1 MENQLLKVKD
11 LRIAF
16 NTEGRINE
24 VIKGIDLNINR
35 GEIIG
40 LVGES
45 GSGKSVTGL
54 SLLGLLPADNAKI
67 TGSIEYN
74 HEGKTKQL
82 IGLEDNLFRKIK
94 GKSISMIFQEPM
106 SSLNPVFT
114 CGYQVDEMTRLH
126 LKYSKQQ
133 AKEATLDFF
142 KKVGLPEPLRIYN
155 SYPHQIS
162 GGQIQRV
169 MIAMAISCHPDLLIA
184 DEPTTALDVTIQK
197 KILDLLVN
205 IRDEFGI
212 SILFISHDLGVIRSI
227 TSRVNVMYKGSI
239 LEEGLTEEV
248 LKHPQHLYT
257 QGLIACKPPLYQKLE
272 RLPVVSDFVNISD
285 RDGSLAFTQNEEKK
299 SLEKKHFITLD
310 HDAEPILRVENL
322 TVKYSLKKN
331 FWGKTT
337 NYLNAVDDLSFSIQK
352 GESLGVVGESG
363 CGKST
368 LGRTLVHLEQ
378 AASGKAFLYGKELF
392 SQSESDWKQT
402 AKKIQI
408 IFQDPYSSLNPKMK
422 VGEAI
427 MEPMIVHN
435 LFKTKQERTAR
446 LHSLLDQVGL
456 LKEHAGRY
464 PHEFSGGQRQR
475 ISIARALALEPK
487 LLICDESVAALDVSV
502 QSQVLNLLKDLKEEL
517 GLSLLFIT
525 HDMSVVNFIA
535 DRIFVMNQG
544 KIMESGVTQAVINSP
559 QNDYTKRLVEAIPN
573 WA

>member
-1 MENQLLKVKD
+1 
-11 LRIAF
+11 
-16 NTEGRINE
+16 
-24 VIKGIDLNINR
+24 
-35 GEIIG
+35 
-40 LVGES
+40 
-45 GSGKSVTGL
+45 
-54 SLLGLLPADNAKI
+54 
-67 TGSIEYN
+67 
-74 HEGKTKQL
+74 
-82 IGLEDNLFRKIK
+82 
-94 GKSISMIFQEPM
+94 
-106 SSLNPVFT
+106 
-114 CGYQVDEMTRLH
+114 
-126 LKYSKQQ
+126 
-133 AKEATLDFF
+133 
-142 KKVGLPEPLRIYN
+142 
-155 SYPHQIS
+155 
-162 GGQIQRV
+162 
-169 MIAMAISCHPDLLIA
+169 
-184 DEPTTALDVTIQK
+184 
-197 KILDLLVN
+197 
-205 IRDEFGI
+205 
-212 SILFISHDLGVIRSI
+212 
-227 TSRVNVMYKGSI
+227 MYKGSI

-248 LKHPQHLYT
+248 LKHPKHLYT
-257 QGLIACKPPLYQKLE
+257 HGLIACKPPLYQKLE

-285 RDGSLAFTQNEEKK
+285 RDGSLAFTQNEDKK
-299 SLEKKHFITLD
+299 SLERKHLVTPD
-310 HDAEPILRVENL
+310 RDEEPILRVENL
-322 TVKYSLKKN
+322 TVKYPLKKN

-378 AASGKAFLYGKELF
+378 AASCKAFLYGKELF
-392 SQSESDWKQT
+392 SQSESAWKKKE
-402 AKKIQI
+402 KKIQI

-427 MEPMIVHN
+427 MEPIIVHN
-435 LFKTKQERTAR
+435 LFKTKQERTSR

-475 ISIARALALEPK
+475 ISIARALALEPE

-544 KIMESGVTQAVINSP
+544 KIMESGVTHDVINSP

>member
-133 AKEATLDFF
+133 AKDATLDFF

-248 LKHPQHLYT
+248 LKHPKHLYT
-257 QGLIACKPPLYQKLE
+257 HGLIACKPPLYQKLE

-285 RDGSLAFTQNEEKK
+285 RDGSLAFTQNEDKK
-299 SLEKKHFITLD
+299 SLERKHLVTPD
-310 HDAEPILRVENL
+310 RDAEPILRVENL
-322 TVKYSLKKN
+322 TVKYPLKKN

-392 SQSESDWKQT
+392 SQSESAWKQT

-427 MEPMIVHN
+427 MEPIIVHN
-435 LFKTKQERTAR
+435 LFKTKQERTSR

-475 ISIARALALEPK
+475 ISIARALALEQE

-517 GLSLLFIT
+517 SLSLLFIT

-535 DRIFVMNQG
+535 DRIFVMNHG
-544 KIMESGVTQAVINSP
+544 KIMESGVTQDVINSP

>member
-525 HDMSVVNFIA
+525 HDMSVGNLCF
-535 DRIFVMNQG
+535 
-544 KIMESGVTQAVINSP
+544 KS
-559 QNDYTKRLVEAIPN
+559 
-573 WA
+573 

>member
-133 AKEATLDFF
+133 AKDATLDFF

-184 DEPTTALDVTIQK
+184 DEPTTALDVTIQ
-197 KILDLLVN
+197 
-205 IRDEFGI
+205 
-212 SILFISHDLGVIRSI
+212 
-227 TSRVNVMYKGSI
+227 M
-239 LEEGLTEEV
+239 
-248 LKHPQHLYT
+248 
-257 QGLIACKPPLYQKLE
+257 
-272 RLPVVSDFVNISD
+272 
-285 RDGSLAFTQNEEKK
+285 
-299 SLEKKHFITLD
+299 
-310 HDAEPILRVENL
+310 
-322 TVKYSLKKN
+322 
-331 FWGKTT
+331 
-337 NYLNAVDDLSFSIQK
+337 
-352 GESLGVVGESG
+352 
-363 CGKST
+363 
-368 LGRTLVHLEQ
+368 
-378 AASGKAFLYGKELF
+378 
-392 SQSESDWKQT
+392 
-402 AKKIQI
+402 
-408 IFQDPYSSLNPKMK
+408 
-422 VGEAI
+422 
-427 MEPMIVHN
+427 
-435 LFKTKQERTAR
+435 
-446 LHSLLDQVGL
+446 
-456 LKEHAGRY
+456 
-464 PHEFSGGQRQR
+464 
-475 ISIARALALEPK
+475 
-487 LLICDESVAALDVSV
+487 
-502 QSQVLNLLKDLKEEL
+502 
-517 GLSLLFIT
+517 
-525 HDMSVVNFIA
+525 
-535 DRIFVMNQG
+535 
-544 KIMESGVTQAVINSP
+544 
-559 QNDYTKRLVEAIPN
+559 
-573 WA
+573 